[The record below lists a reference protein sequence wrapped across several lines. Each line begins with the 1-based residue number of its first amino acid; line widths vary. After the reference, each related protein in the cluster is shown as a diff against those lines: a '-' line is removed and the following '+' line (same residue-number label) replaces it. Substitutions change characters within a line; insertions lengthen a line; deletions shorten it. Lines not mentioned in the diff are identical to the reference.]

1 MIFSLFILYL
11 IRDYLKLIKEFY
23 YLKSIILG
31 IGAISL
37 FILFSILPLDNN
49 NNKISNKIIIQI
61 TNYTGGV
68 YYLHNKIR
76 EILSHILIVVKN
88 KTLFG
93 CIINYITCY
102 IICFLGFKIFKK
114 TNLKYL
120 FI

>member
-1 MIFSLFILYL
+1 M
-11 IRDYLKLIKEFY
+11 KLIKEFY
-23 YLKSIILG
+23 YLKIIILG

-37 FILFSILPLDNN
+37 FILFSILPLDIN

-76 EILSHILIVVKN
+76 EILNHILIVVKN
-88 KTLFG
+88 KTLLG

-114 TNLKYL
+114 INLKYL
-120 FI
+120 FK